1 MEISEALIQRFFE
14 GACNAEEAAAVQVYL
29 ENNPEAME
37 RYLGKQEWDQLS
49 GSAAG
54 PTPLQSARMLA
65 HIQQA
70 LSEKPVRKLSW
81 RYAGVAA
88 ALLLIAGTWF
98 LFPKTMVVEQQ
109 AEGLENAMRWK
120 LIRNDANDI
129 RHYQLEDGS
138 GVDLDPGSTISLP
151 EHFQADRRDIKLVGR
166 ALFQVAKDSKRP
178 FRVMAENTSTTALG
192 TKFLINA
199 PVSHPTTTVHLL
211 EGKVMIRVEN
221 KLNGKSSDYFLIPD
235 QELIYTR
242 QSGNILIRRI
252 EDQAAALSLG
262 HDADAVD
269 PTNGTAVALSFY
281 RTPVADVFQTLGQT
295 YHVQIDYPVSG
306 LQNHYFTG
314 NFYAEDTLERMLQ
327 VITEVNDLEIRKT
340 RSGYQILKIKNKFHQ

>member
-14 GACNAEEAAAVQVYL
+14 GACNVEEAAVVQVYL
-29 ENNPEAME
+29 ESHPDVME

-49 GSAAG
+49 GSAAA

-70 LSEKPVRKLSW
+70 LWEKPVRKLSW

-98 LFPKTMVVEQQ
+98 LFPETMVVEQQ
-109 AEGLENAMRWK
+109 ASGLKNTLRWK
-120 LIRNDANDI
+120 LIRNDAENI

-138 GVDLDPGSTISLP
+138 EVDLDPGSIISLP
-151 EHFQADRRDIKLVGR
+151 EHFPADRRDVKMVGR

-178 FRVMAENTSTTALG
+178 FTVMAENTSTTALG
-192 TKFLINA
+192 TKFIINA
-199 PVSHPTTTVHLL
+199 PVSHPTTTVSLL

-221 KLNGKSSDYFLIPD
+221 KLNGKSSDYYLIPD

-252 EDQAAALSLG
+252 EDQA
-262 HDADAVD
+262 
-269 PTNGTAVALSFY
+269 VALSPGHNADGVDRTSRSAAALTFY

-295 YHVQIDYPVSG
+295 YHVQIEYPVSG

-314 NFYAEDTLERMLQ
+314 SFYAEDTLERMLQ